1 MPPPR
6 SSTSGAGSPTRAVAE
21 FDPVEALRTLE
32 RYEVRY
38 VMVGALA
45 AAAAGAPVVT
55 ADLDITPA
63 PDPENLERLASA
75 LRALEARL
83 RTPSDPEGVPF
94 PVDAELPAG
103 AEMWTLT
110 TRVGD
115 LDVIFEPSG
124 TGGFDD
130 LRRDARRLGVADDL
144 EILVASLA
152 DVVRSKEASA
162 RAKDLAQLPLLRE
175 TLERVRKREQRRS

>member
-6 SSTSGAGSPTRAVAE
+6 SSGSGAGPPTAAVAE
-21 FDPVEALRTLE
+21 FDPVEALRILE
-32 RYEVRY
+32 RHGVRY
-38 VMVGALA
+38 VVVGALA

-83 RTPSDPEGVPF
+83 PTPSDPEGVPF
-94 PVDAELPAG
+94 PVDAEMLAS

-110 TRVGD
+110 TRVGE

-124 TGGFDD
+124 TRGFDD
-130 LRRDARRLGVADDL
+130 LRRDASRLCVADGL
-144 EILVASLA
+144 EVLVASLA

-162 RAKDLAQLPLLRE
+162 RAKDLAQLPLLRQ
-175 TLERVRKREQRRS
+175 TLERARERGQ

>member
-38 VMVGALA
+38 VVVGALA
-45 AAAAGAPVVT
+45 AAAAGAPVT

-94 PVDAELPAG
+94 PVDAEMPAG

-162 RAKDLAQLPLLRE
+162 RAPCGPCFPLWRG
-175 TLERVRKREQRRS
+175 TT